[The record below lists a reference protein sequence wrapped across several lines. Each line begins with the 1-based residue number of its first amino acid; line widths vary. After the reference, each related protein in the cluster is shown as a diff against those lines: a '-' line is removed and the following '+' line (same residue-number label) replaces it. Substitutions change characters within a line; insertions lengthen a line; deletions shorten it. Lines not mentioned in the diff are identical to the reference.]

1 MKALRLLTPVLVLA
15 LLAPPAAAGE
25 QLDARTEPQTEGPL
39 SGGDASCRRQVET
52 KDGSTVAV
60 VRLCSRLY
68 ALAPES
74 ETDEA
79 NDYGVLWLQSNVDA
93 AKGWCAVEVNTS
105 AAIGEGGAV
114 YDTAPGAR
122 RRTNKRKRIEVTLT
136 VDAQGEATET
146 AAASQSLVMFP
157 RLMKP
162 ILEPTNQG
170 TDFTLKWVGSVGRKL
185 AFASGAELSW
195 PAGIGSP
202 TIEPTL
208 TYRFEKKGEC

>member
-1 MKALRLLTPVLVLA
+1 MKALRILTVLSMLT
-15 LLAPPAAAGE
+15 LLAPVASAAE
-25 QLDARTEPQTEGPL
+25 QLDARTAPETEGPL
-39 SGGDASCRRQVET
+39 TGGEASCRRQVET
-52 KDGSTVAV
+52 KDDRTVAV

-68 ALAPES
+68 ALEPAS

-79 NDYGVLWLQSNVDA
+79 NDYGLLWLQSNVDA

-105 AAIGEGGAV
+105 AVVGEGGAV
-114 YDTAPGAR
+114 YDTAPGSRLRA
-122 RRTNKRKRIEVTLT
+122 NKRKRIEVSLT

-146 AAASQSLVMFP
+146 AKASQSLVMFP
-157 RLMKP
+157 RQMKP
-162 ILEPTNQG
+162 IIEPTNQG

-185 AFASGAELSW
+185 AFASGVELSW

-202 TIEPTL
+202 AIEPTL

>member
-1 MKALRLLTPVLVLA
+1 MKAPRVVSALLVLLVLA
-15 LLAPPAAAGE
+15 PVAQAAE
-25 QLDARTEPQTEGPL
+25 QLDARTAPEVQGPL
-39 SGGDASCRRQVET
+39 GGGDPSCRRQVES
-52 KDGSTVAV
+52 KDDKTVAV

-68 ALAPES
+68 AFGSGS

-114 YDTAPGAR
+114 YDTAPGSR
-122 RRTNKRKRIEVTLT
+122 RKTTKRKRITVSLT

-146 AAASQSLVMFP
+146 GSLSQSLVLLP
-157 RLMKP
+157 RRMKP
-162 ILEPTNQG
+162 IIEPTNQG
-170 TDFTLKWVGSVGRKL
+170 TDFTLKWVGSAGRKV
-185 AFASGAELSW
+185 ASAAGVEMSW

>member
-1 MKALRLLTPVLVLA
+1 MKAPRILVILLSLA
-15 LLAPPAAAGE
+15 LLAPAAAAAE
-25 QLDARTEPQTEGPL
+25 QLDARTAPATEGPL
-39 SGGDASCRRQVET
+39 TGGDASCRRQVET
-52 KDGSTVAV
+52 KDDRTVAV

-68 ALAPES
+68 ALAPAS
-74 ETDEA
+74 EADEA

-93 AKGWCAVEVNTS
+93 AEGWCAVEVNTS

-114 YDTAPGAR
+114 YDTAPGTR
-122 RRTNKRKRIEVTLT
+122 RRASKRKRIEVTLT

-146 AAASQSLVMFP
+146 ATASQSLLMYP
-157 RLMKP
+157 RQMKP
-162 ILEPTNQG
+162 IIEPTNQG

-185 AFASGAELSW
+185 AFASGVELSW

-202 TIEPTL
+202 AIEPTL

>member
-1 MKALRLLTPVLVLA
+1 MKALRTAIALIVLA
-15 LLAPPAAAGE
+15 LLASAATAAG
-25 QLDARTEPQTEGPL
+25 QLDARTAPQTEGPL
-39 SGGDASCRRQVET
+39 TGGDASCRRQVET
-52 KDGSTVAV
+52 KDDRTVAV

-68 ALAPES
+68 ALAPAS

-105 AAIGEGGAV
+105 ATIGEGGAV
-114 YDTAPGAR
+114 YDTAPGSR
-122 RRTNKRKRIEVTLT
+122 RRANKRKRIEVSLT
-136 VDAQGEATET
+136 IDAQGEATET
-146 AAASQSLVMFP
+146 AKASQSLIMFP
-157 RLMKP
+157 RQMKP
-162 ILEPTNQG
+162 IIEPTNQG

-185 AFASGAELSW
+185 AFAGGIELSW

-202 TIEPTL
+202 AIEPTL